1 MTLTGG
7 VHTNTPK
14 GDQRLAQNVIE
25 ELWFGD
31 DDPARTEVEASRS
44 LAAALGVATGLKPFP
59 LVLSRALL
67 MLQNPDES
75 RQRVAAVL
83 EQDPALA
90 SRLLRVANSAL
101 YAPTRACGSVLEAV
115 VRLGNRN
122 VADIVAGIAVF
133 GMFSDVKGLGLRVRD
148 HCAGVAAI
156 ARILAVEWRH
166 AGADNVFLAGLMH
179 DVGRLLMMQAGEP
192 RYEQLDPAILA
203 TPDRVHLVERELTG
217 YDHAVLGAHVIT
229 NWRLPAE
236 VARAVAFHHQPGR
249 AFEAGGD
256 LGLVVALIRLADRID
271 AQAGRGLVPE
281 PEFLRSLASDESAQ
295 YSGFSADV
303 LEAMWAKLTRTRDEA
318 LSVLKG

>member
-1 MTLTGG
+1 MTGIG
-7 VHTNTPK
+7 SVQANTRQ
-14 GDQRLAQNVIE
+14 GDKRLAQNVIE

-31 DDPARTEVEASRS
+31 DDPARTELQASRS
-44 LAAALGVATGLKPFP
+44 LAAALGTANGLKPFP

-75 RQRVAAVL
+75 RQKVAAVL

-90 SRLLRVANSAL
+90 SRLLRIANSAL
-101 YAPTRACGSVLEAV
+101 YSPTRACGTVMEAV

-122 VADIVAGIAVF
+122 VADMVAGIAVF
-133 GMFSDVKGLGLRVRD
+133 GMFSDVQGLGLRVRD

-166 AGADNVFLAGLMH
+166 AGAENVFLAGLMH

-192 RYEQLDPAILA
+192 RYEQLDPELLA

-217 YDHAVLGAHVIT
+217 YDHAILGAHVIT
-229 NWRLPAE
+229 DWRLPAE

-249 AFEAGGD
+249 AFEIGGD

-281 PEFLRSLASDESAQ
+281 PEFLRSLAADESAQ
-295 YSGFSADV
+295 YAGFSGDV

>member
-1 MTLTGG
+1 MTPGG
-7 VHTNTPK
+7 STQSTARAGEH
-14 GDQRLAQNVIE
+14 RLAQNVIE

-31 DDPARTEVEASRS
+31 DDPERTEQEASRS

-101 YAPTRACGSVLEAV
+101 YAPTRPCGTVMEAV

-122 VADIVAGIAVF
+122 VADMVAGIAVF
-133 GMFSDVKGLGLRVRD
+133 GMFSDVQGLGLRVRD

-166 AGADNVFLAGLMH
+166 AGAENVFLAGLMH
-179 DVGRLLMMQAGEP
+179 DIGRLLMMQAGEP
-192 RYEQLDPAILA
+192 RYEQMDPELLE
-203 TPDRVHLVERELTG
+203 TPDRVHLLERELTG
-217 YDHAVLGAHVIT
+217 YDHAILGAHVIT
-229 NWRLPAE
+229 DWRLPPD
-236 VARAVAFHHQPGR
+236 VARAVAWHHQPGR
-249 AFEAGGD
+249 AFAAGGD

-281 PEFLRSLASDESAQ
+281 PEFLRSLAEDESAQ
-295 YSGFSADV
+295 YAGFSGDV
-303 LEAMWAKLTRTRDEA
+303 LGAMWAKLTRTRDEA

>member
-1 MTLTGG
+1 MNPTGSARSERE
-7 VHTNTPK
+7 
-14 GDQRLAQNVIE
+14 GDARLAENVIE

-31 DDPARTEVEASRS
+31 EDPARTELEASRS
-44 LAAALGVATGLKPFP
+44 LAFALGVATGLKPFP

-67 MLQNPDES
+67 MLQNPEES

-101 YAPTRACGSVLEAV
+101 YSPTRPCGTVLEAV

-122 VADIVAGIAVF
+122 VADMVAGIAVF
-133 GMFSDVKGLGLRVRD
+133 GMFSDVQGLGLRVRD

-166 AGADNVFLAGLMH
+166 AGAENVFLSGLMH
-179 DVGRLLMMQAGEP
+179 DVGRLLMMQAGTP
-192 RYEQLDPAILA
+192 RYELFEPKLLA
-203 TPDRVHLVERELTG
+203 TPDRVHLLERELTG
-217 YDHAVLGAHVIT
+217 YDHAVLGGHVISE
-229 NWRLPAE
+229 WRLPAE
-236 VARAVAFHHQPGR
+236 VARAVALHHQPGR
-249 AFEAGGD
+249 AFAVGGD
-256 LGLVVALIRLADRID
+256 LGLVVALVRLADRID

-281 PEFLRSLASDESAQ
+281 PEFLRSLADDESAQ
-295 YSGFSADV
+295 YAGFSGDV

>member
-1 MTLTGG
+1 MTPAAGSQS
-7 VHTNTPK
+7 TP
-14 GDQRLAQNVIE
+14 GAADQRLAQNVIE

-31 DDPARTEVEASRS
+31 DDPERTEQEASRS

-83 EQDPALA
+83 EQDPALT

-101 YAPTRACGSVLEAV
+101 YAPTRPCGSVMEAV

-122 VADIVAGIAVF
+122 VADMVAGIAVF
-133 GMFSDVKGLGLRVRD
+133 GMFSDVQGLGLKVRD

-166 AGADNVFLAGLMH
+166 AGAENVFLSGLMH
-179 DVGRLLMMQAGEP
+179 DVGRLLMMQAGSP
-192 RYEQLDPAILA
+192 RYELLDPVFLK
-203 TPDRVHLVERELTG
+203 TPDRVHLAERELTG
-217 YDHAVLGAHVIT
+217 YDHATLGAHVIRD
-229 NWRLPAE
+229 WRLPAE
-236 VARAVAFHHQPGR
+236 VARAVAWHHQPGR
-249 AFEAGGD
+249 AFSVGGD
-256 LGLVVALIRLADRID
+256 VGLVVALIRLADRID
-271 AQAGRGLVPE
+271 VQAGRGLVPD
-281 PEFLRSLASDESAQ
+281 PDFLRSLAADESAQ
-295 YSGFSADV
+295 YAGFSADV

>member
-1 MTLTGG
+1 MTLAG
-7 VHTNTPK
+7 TPPTTQR
-14 GDQRLAQNVIE
+14 GDSRLAQNVIE

-31 DDPARTEVEASRS
+31 DDPERSEFDASRS
-44 LAAALGVATGLKPFP
+44 LAAALGIATGLKPFP

-90 SRLLRVANSAL
+90 SKLLRVANSAL
-101 YAPTRACGSVLEAV
+101 YAPTRACGTVMEAV

-122 VADIVAGIAVF
+122 VADMVAGIAVF

-166 AGADNVFLAGLMH
+166 AGAENVFLSGLMH

-192 RYEQLDPAILA
+192 RYELIDAQALA
-203 TPDRVHLVERELTG
+203 TPDRIHLIERELTG
-217 YDHAVLGAHVIT
+217 YDHATLGAHVIT
-229 NWRLPAE
+229 DWRLPPD
-236 VARAVAFHHQPGR
+236 VARAVAWHHQPGR
-249 AFEAGGD
+249 AFAAGGD

-271 AQAGRGLVPE
+271 VQAGRGRVPE
-281 PEFLRSLASDESAQ
+281 PEFMRSLAADESAQ
-295 YSGFSADV
+295 YAGFSADV
-303 LEAMWAKLTRTRDEA
+303 LQAMWAKLTRTRDEA